1 MYHYRDHDFLTPE
14 YLDHILGGLIV
25 DSFAGGGG
33 ASTGIEEAL
42 GRSPNFAIN
51 HDSEA
56 LCMHEANHPDTV
68 HLTHDIWKVKPLE
81 VTRGACVG
89 LLWASPD
96 CKSHSRAAG
105 GKPRAKNIR
114 DLAWVV
120 VHWAKVVRP
129 KLILLENVAEFA
141 EWGPLTLKGQPCP
154 RRKGQTFADW
164 VSKLERQGYQVDY
177 RMLKACDYGAPTIR
191 ERLFLVAR
199 CDDKPIVWPERTH
212 APADD
217 PRVLA
222 GELLPYRTAA
232 DIIDWQKACPSIF
245 MDRDRAQ
252 KYRDDT
258 GLTVKRPLEDATLA
272 RIAKGV
278 KRYVIDAEQPFITSL
293 THQGGDRNEALSDP
307 LKTITAANRG
317 EKALVAPELAPFM
330 TKFRKNAVGASIH
343 DPLPTV
349 TANSFDKRA
358 GCGIPMG
365 VVAPEIVQVDSETA
379 RASTLI
385 SVAHGDSGGKREY
398 PMDEPLGTATAS
410 NTHAVAMVDAVAPV
424 ITYSQQ
430 GGAVRSP
437 EAPLHTVTAS
447 SKDYNAII
455 APYLATYYS
464 TKPGGQ
470 PRTASLDEPLRTQT
484 TENRHGLAVPYLV
497 PRYGERPGQEPRTVA
512 INRPAPTIVPDG
524 NQGSL
529 AMAELVPTN
538 ETLHAN
544 AVIRHFGGS
553 VGSSADEPIGTTT
566 CGGGGK
572 TGVIAAEL
580 AHALEAAVGFIAQQ
594 NTGEVGHD
602 ARKPLSTI
610 VGKGCTQTPVVT
622 TLVQA
627 EADNAEARH
636 IVKFQENSVGT
647 ALDEPLHTVMAGATR
662 HGVVS
667 SHIINMKGS
676 DQRAAPVDAPMPA
689 ACAGGNHIGEV
700 AADLQRSA
708 SIVTYYGT
716 DQTGAIED
724 PLHTVTTKGRF
735 GLVDSHA
742 THSLTPE
749 QYEKAREVAAFLRA
763 FDCWDGGEIVVV
775 RGYVIV
781 DIGLRMLSPREL
793 ARGQGFREHYVLD
806 PKFNGKR
813 LTKTSQTR
821 MIGNSV
827 CPDAARAMVFANVV
841 IASQMSEKP
850 KKIRP
855 WGAALRELIRSG
867 RHIKT
872 ETNRR
877 RNARESVPMRR
888 AA

>member
-1 MYHYRDHDFLTPE
+1 
-14 YLDHILGGLIV
+14 
-25 DSFAGGGG
+25 
-33 ASTGIEEAL
+33 
-42 GRSPNFAIN
+42 
-51 HDSEA
+51 
-56 LCMHEANHPDTV
+56 
-68 HLTHDIWKVKPLE
+68 
-81 VTRGACVG
+81 
-89 LLWASPD
+89 
-96 CKSHSRAAG
+96 
-105 GKPRAKNIR
+105 
-114 DLAWVV
+114 
-120 VHWAKVVRP
+120 
-129 KLILLENVAEFA
+129 
-141 EWGPLTLKGQPCP
+141 
-154 RRKGQTFADW
+154 
-164 VSKLERQGYQVDY
+164 
-177 RMLKACDYGAPTIR
+177 
-191 ERLFLVAR
+191 
-199 CDDKPIVWPERTH
+199 
-212 APADD
+212 
-217 PRVLA
+217 
-222 GELLPYRTAA
+222 
-232 DIIDWQKACPSIF
+232 
-245 MDRDRAQ
+245 
-252 KYRDDT
+252 
-258 GLTVKRPLEDATLA
+258 
-272 RIAKGV
+272 
-278 KRYVIDAEQPFITSL
+278 
-293 THQGGDRNEALSDP
+293 
-307 LKTITAANRG
+307 
-317 EKALVAPELAPFM
+317 
-330 TKFRKNAVGASIH
+330 
-343 DPLPTV
+343 
-349 TANSFDKRA
+349 
-358 GCGIPMG
+358 
-365 VVAPEIVQVDSETA
+365 
-379 RASTLI
+379 
-385 SVAHGDSGGKREY
+385 
-398 PMDEPLGTATAS
+398 
-410 NTHAVAMVDAVAPV
+410 MVDAVAPV

-430 GGAVRSP
+430 GGAIRSP

-447 SKDYNAII
+447 SKDYNAVI

-512 INRPAPTIVPDG
+512 IDRPAPTIVPDG

-529 AMAELVPTN
+529 AMAELVPTG

-580 AHALEAAVGFIAQQ
+580 AHAPEAAVGFIAQQ